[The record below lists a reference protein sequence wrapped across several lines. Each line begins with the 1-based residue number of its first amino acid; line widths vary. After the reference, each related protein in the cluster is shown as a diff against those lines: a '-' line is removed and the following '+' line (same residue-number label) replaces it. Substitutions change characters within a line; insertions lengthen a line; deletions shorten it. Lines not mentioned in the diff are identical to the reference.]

1 MAIGLTQVK
10 LPCTVPGMED
20 YPTTILQFETRFA
33 SEEACREYLV
43 SLRWPDGFRCPA
55 CGHGKA
61 WWIKR
66 GLLHCAMCGRQT
78 SVTAGTIF
86 QDTRKPLRLWFRA
99 MWYVTSQKSG
109 VSALGLQRVL
119 GLGSY
124 ETAWIWL
131 HKLRRAMVRPGRDRL
146 SGTVEVDEVYIGG
159 EKSGKRGRGALSKA
173 LVLVAAE
180 KDGGGIG
187 RIRLCRVRDA
197 SAASLHPAITAA
209 VAPGSVLETD
219 GWSGY
224 SGVDKLGY
232 VHYVARDTSEVG
244 EHPLPR
250 CHRVASL
257 LQRWLLGTHQG
268 AVRPSHLDYYLD
280 EYTFRFNRRTSKS
293 RGKLFYRLAQQAVAI
308 APVPE
313 KALGADRSAP
323 QNAGG

>member
-1 MAIGLTQVK
+1 
-10 LPCTVPGMED
+10 MED
-20 YPTTILQFETRFA
+20 YPTTILQFEAQFA
-33 SEEACREYLV
+33 TEEACREYLV
-43 SLRWPDGFRCPA
+43 ALRWPDGFRCPNCA
-55 CGHGKA
+55 HAKA
-61 WWIKR
+61 WRTQR
-66 GLLHCAMCGRQT
+66 GLLHCALCGHQT
-78 SVTAGTIF
+78 STTAGTIF

-99 MWYVTSQKSG
+99 MWHVTSQKSG

-124 ETAWIWL
+124 ETAWVWL

-159 EKSGKRGRGALSKA
+159 EKSGKRGRGALGKS
-173 LVLVAAE
+173 LVVIAAE
-180 KDGGGIG
+180 KDGGGTG

-197 SAASLHPAITAA
+197 SAASLQLALSQV
-209 VAPGSVLETD
+209 VAPGSLVETD

-224 SGVDKLGY
+224 RGIDQLGY
-232 VHYVARDTSEVG
+232 VHHVARDAAEVG

-280 EYTFRFNRRTSKS
+280 EYTFRFNRRTSNS
-293 RGKLFYRLAQQAVAI
+293 RGKLFYRLAQQAVAVD
-308 APVPE
+308 PVPE
-313 KALGADRSAP
+313 KALGQPRPASSGSATP
-323 QNAGG
+323 T